1 MMDSAAHILGSQ
13 VDGLVHHY
21 TVALHADNIEQLV
34 SKRLRQIQKTAQ
46 IKGFRRGKA
55 PLKIIRNHHGNR
67 ITNAIVDRYAIDVAS
82 RLIAEKALQPVSR
95 PTIDIIHPD
104 GKADSQLQFTLTLEV
119 MPEVALKSDSPLK
132 ITRYRV
138 NEPIGQAHC
147 DLIRQHE
154 KRQIFDQLIADY
166 DFAIPAE
173 MVKREQQRI
182 VQGYRETVAANVP
195 RELEAEFQ
203 TIAERRIR
211 LAIVLTEIGRQH
223 HIHIPKQEVER
234 LVEAQ
239 AAQDPEHETDIVN
252 YYLEHPS
259 ALVELQSTLFEDRVV
274 DYLLS
279 QAQIEEQQVT
289 AEQLMA
295 MCQAE

>member
-1 MMDSAAHILGSQ
+1 MMSTPPRILDSR

-21 TVALHADNIEQLV
+21 TVALNAGNVEQLV
-34 SKRLRQIQKTAQ
+34 SERLQQLQKTAQ

-55 PLKIIRNHHGNR
+55 PLKVIRNHHGNR

-82 RLIAEKALQPVSR
+82 TLIAEKALQPVSR
-95 PTIDIIHPD
+95 PVIDIIPPAE
-104 GKADSQLQFTLTLEV
+104 KADKQLQFTLTLEV
-119 MPEVALKSDSPLK
+119 MPEVTLKSSGPFT

-138 NEPIGQAHC
+138 NESNEQAHHK
-147 DLIRQHE
+147 LIRQHV
-154 KRQIFDQLIADY
+154 KRQIFDQLMADY
-166 DFAIPAE
+166 DFAIPSE

-182 VQGYRETVAANVP
+182 IQGYRQAVANHIP
-195 RELEAEFQ
+195 QDLEAEFQ

-223 HIHIPKQEVER
+223 HIHVPKEEVER

-239 AAQDPEHETDIVN
+239 AARDPELETDIVN

-259 ALVELQSTLFEDRVV
+259 ALAELQSTLFEDRVV
-274 DYLLS
+274 DHILS
-279 QAQIEEQQVT
+279 QAQIEEQHVT
-289 AEQLMA
+289 AEELMA
-295 MCQAE
+295 VCQAE